1 MKVKE
6 WNRCLKYATSVA
18 ESFGACNLNVSVEPY
33 SMYDGRQG
41 VCFKVKDI
49 NDRVY
54 QTYFSGIENTES
66 KMKGAID
73 RCLVR
78 VLQENA

>member
-6 WNRCLKYATSVA
+6 WNRCLKYATSVV
-18 ESFGACNLNVSVEPY
+18 ESFEACNLNVAVEPY
-33 SMYDGRQG
+33 YMYDGRQG

-73 RCLVR
+73 RCVVR